1 MTNFVIWNVENLPV
15 PTNITNFS
23 SFSASG
29 LIIYCMFCF
38 MEHGTLHLDWQSE
51 IQQYDDFCHLSISFF
66 PLKIN
71 RHYLL
76 FEEIVETSIQSI
88 LMCSATIIT
97 FMYCYVQFLVKVNLK
112 VSMYCFQ
119 SGYLGLVFG

>member
-1 MTNFVIWNVENLPV
+1 MTHFIIWNVKNLPV
-15 PTNITNFS
+15 PTNITYFS

-51 IQQYDDFCHLSISFF
+51 IQQYDDFWHLSISFF

-71 RHYLL
+71 RHYLSFDEI
-76 FEEIVETSIQSI
+76 FEISIQ
-88 LMCSATIIT
+88 II
-97 FMYCYVQFLVKVNLK
+97 
-112 VSMYCFQ
+112 
-119 SGYLGLVFG
+119 